1 MKNIENSEDKLQ
13 KKFEETLDRTA
24 IKPLSITISALLCLL
39 IYLIFF
45 TTLDKT
51 GKLITGLILV
61 GLSAYLFS
69 IVLKLKQQNQKSL
82 QEYMQYKSTKKNQ
95 NR

>member
-1 MKNIENSEDKLQ
+1 MKNIENSKDKLQ

-24 IKPLSITISALLCLL
+24 IKPLSITIGALLCLL

-45 TTLDKT
+45 TTLDMT
-51 GKLITGLILV
+51 DKLITGLILM

-69 IVLKLKQQNQKSL
+69 MVSKLKQHNQKSL
-82 QEYMQYKSTKKNQ
+82 QEYMQYKNQ